1 MCSCLNKVKQVPH
14 KARAQTLQAKSEH
27 AAQMDDLQGRIGA
40 LESVIAMHNGESISE
55 TEWDGLMAKYNE
67 IFDTG
72 DAKIESPVWMVLVSR
87 IAGQATALQN
97 RSNLPEL
104 TQIPGMI
111 EVILTNSGID
121 SDF

>member
-1 MCSCLNKVKQVPH
+1 LITV
-14 KARAQTLQAKSEH
+14 
-27 AAQMDDLQGRIGA
+27 
-40 LESVIAMHNGESISE
+40 
-55 TEWDGLMAKYNE
+55 
-67 IFDTG
+67 FTG

-97 RSNLPEL
+97 RSNLTEL